1 MFNSNFCFILRMNH
15 EEINEIIAYVNQ
27 KYSEN
32 VPRPVR
38 FVVRKKTKM
47 IEKFDSSEMPAS
59 LRNCSVEE
67 YIQIVKNALR
77 DGSLKL

>member
-1 MFNSNFCFILRMNH
+1 MDH

-27 KYSEN
+27 KYNEII
-32 VPRPVR
+32 PRPVR
-38 FVVRKKTKM
+38 FVVRKKAKM
-47 IEKFDSSEMPAS
+47 IEKFDSSEMPDS
-59 LRNCSVEE
+59 VSNCTVEE